1 MPSLSYSAIWR
12 SSIYCLVV
20 VVLLTFSIATV
31 AQANGE
37 RHRKRSQNGKNYGRN
52 GDCVAPVTNQAYRD
66 QCGGCHFVYQPGLLP
81 ARSWQKIM
89 HGLKDH
95 FGEDVSISLEDN
107 KAIIGYLA
115 ANAADSASSKVS
127 RKIMKS
133 LSGQTP
139 IRVSQVPYIIHKH
152 EDDDIPADA
161 FKRKSVGSL
170 GNCIACHT
178 RAEQGDYD
186 DDYVRIPE

>member
-1 MPSLSYSAIWR
+1 MPLSSESTIWR
-12 SSIYCLVV
+12 SSFYFLVLLA
-20 VVLLTFSIATV
+20 LLTFSITAV
-31 AQANGE
+31 AEANGK
-37 RHRKRSQNGKNYGRN
+37 RNRKRSHGNGYGRN
-52 GDCVAPVTNQAYRD
+52 GESVAPVTNGAYRE

-89 HGLKDH
+89 QGLKDH
-95 FGEDVSISLEDN
+95 FGEEVSISPDDN
-107 KAIIGYLA
+107 KAIAGYLT
-115 ANAADSASSKVS
+115 ANAANNSSSKVS

-139 IRVSQVPYIIHKH
+139 LRVSQVPYIVHQH
-152 EDDDIPADA
+152 QDDDIPEGV
-161 FKRKSVGSL
+161 FQRKSVGSL

-178 RAEQGDYD
+178 RAEQGNYE